1 MKENKTKMFDIFKE
15 WTESMTMHG
24 FPNIFRTKFLPI
36 KIMWIILFLASTSAC
51 FFLIISNLINFF
63 NFEVVTKIRV
73 IKKDSILF
81 PAITICNINPFVTQQ
96 GLEYV
101 QSFLEENNLIS
112 FTEAT
117 LDPIFQDEFSKLNF
131 NYNLFRHFL
140 RTFSKSI
147 SNEQKKKLSLP
158 FDKMFISCLY
168 NLRPC
173 NQSQWTW
180 FYNSEFG
187 NCYRFNSDQ
196 NSQEIQKTYQ
206 AGKYNGLMIE
216 LYVGIPEEQ
225 NTLSQTSGAHVY
237 IDDNSIQPLF
247 GQGVDI
253 APGFG
258 TNLVLQRIKRKQMPK
273 PYSSCN
279 ENLDTIDSF
288 DSEYYRKVF
297 RSNLTYRQEDCFFAF
312 IQSEIYKKC
321 KCDDMGSNLISENNN
336 PCDNFE
342 EQNCALAEFQRLT
355 QSSYKKSIES
365 FCPLECESITFGVT
379 KSISRYPS
387 VSYGNDLVK
396 TKQIKALF
404 GNRTNISIDE
414 LRENILS
421 LNIYYEYL
429 KQTEITE
436 NRSINWDGLV
446 GSIGGTLGLFL
457 GISFLSFVEIIDL
470 IFQIV
475 FLHLKKNT
483 TKVFINI
490 KS

>member
-1 MKENKTKMFDIFKE
+1 
-15 WTESMTMHG
+15 
-24 FPNIFRTKFLPI
+24 
-36 KIMWIILFLASTSAC
+36 
-51 FFLIISNLINFF
+51 
-63 NFEVVTKIRV
+63 
-73 IKKDSILF
+73 
-81 PAITICNINPFVTQQ
+81 
-96 GLEYV
+96 
-101 QSFLEENNLIS
+101 
-112 FTEAT
+112 
-117 LDPIFQDEFSKLNF
+117 
-131 NYNLFRHFL
+131 
-140 RTFSKSI
+140 
-147 SNEQKKKLSLP
+147 
-158 FDKMFISCLY
+158 MFISCLY

-180 FYNSEFG
+180 FYNSQCG
-187 NCYRFNSDQ
+187 NCFRFNSDQ

-258 TNLVLQRIKRKQMPK
+258 TNLVLQRIKRKQMPQ
-273 PYSSCN
+273 PYSSCI

-312 IQSEIYKKC
+312 IQSEIYKNC
-321 KCDDMGSNLISENNN
+321 KCDEIGSNIIPENNN

-342 EQNCALAEFQRLT
+342 EQNCVLAEFQRLT
-355 QSSYKKSIES
+355 QSSYKNDIES
-365 FCPLECESITFGVT
+365 LCPLECESITYGIT
-379 KSISRYPS
+379 KSTSRYPS
-387 VSYGNDLVK
+387 VSYGNDLLK

-404 GNRTNISIDE
+404 RNRTNISIEE

-436 NRSINWDGLV
+436 NRSISWDGLV

-470 IFQIV
+470 LLQIV
-475 FLHLKKNT
+475 FLKCKKTT
-483 TKVFINI
+483 TKVFFI
-490 KS
+490 KKELKN